1 MKVPLIADS
10 SHKTVNK
17 QKGIQNVIL
26 WSRGDKL
33 VVKSPR
39 QHSYYIPD
47 SEGDSYKVLGKT
59 KKIRYKKYHVENIG
73 ELGINNLPQNAHL
86 DGVTRNEVERICI
99 EHPDFFSRFTS
110 PHVKTMCFDIETY
123 SPDSTFPFGEAY
135 PVVSIGVKT
144 DDNNH
149 KVFFWD
155 RENENDKPCIQ
166 GFLDYIKEYDPDIIY
181 GYNNIAYD
189 IPQIEFRAK
198 KHGID
203 IRPYFNREFR
213 TTKLEADLG
222 LKKNTM
228 KCWGRIIADVMNFTR
243 RDYAL
248 SGMEK
253 SLKSV
258 AKFYGQ
264 DPIEL
269 DWAGRS
275 LLDYSYEE
283 IHKYVISDVDVTKH
297 LFDHYFPQ
305 QLFIAELLKVPL
317 ESLLNGS
324 DAFMT
329 KVLQGRSLY
338 KQNILTFDKNKDRHD
353 NTSYQA
359 AHIDLYKPGFH
370 KNNYK
375 VDFKSMYPSIAM
387 ALNLGPDTTRIVG
400 YEDYD
405 IKKFG
410 CRKGHLAS
418 EDVMTLVI
426 PDKVIEKNVI
436 IDVDQN
442 NKSGLY
448 TMCKQFKEMR
458 EPYKRQKTHEAKS
471 ASNALKIMVNTFYG
485 ANTNPYMSYGDLSVG
500 IAITG
505 VARWLIM
512 GARKSIEMSK
522 GDVVVYIHTDGV
534 NTSADVDIDEVNH
547 ILQKATRE
555 VFPASEP
562 EWVEVEK
569 DVFKEGFWIQI
580 GNYVLRTEDGR
591 LVKHGSTF
599 KSKSRSRFYRM
610 VLDKLIDARLDN
622 TVSEEFIKDLYNME
636 NYVLEDFVQMRTM
649 NREMNEYK
657 TENDLIMQLA
667 REAIKI
673 NMKLSPGTQ
682 FSFYKTNE
690 GYKLMEQVKDLT
702 ELDVRYHWD
711 VINNLLHKFGLEHY
725 ITKKPPITVM
735 DKKQRQLLDFI

>member
-17 QKGIQNVIL
+17 QTGAQQVIL

-33 VVKSPR
+33 VIKSPR
-39 QHSYYIPD
+39 THSYYIPNA
-47 SEGDSYKVLGKT
+47 EGDSYKVLGKT
-59 KKIRYKKYHVENIG
+59 KRVRYKKYNVENIG
-73 ELGINNLPQNAHL
+73 ELGVDKLPPHSHL
-86 DGVTRNEVERICI
+86 DGVTRNEVERIWI
-99 EHPDFFSRFTS
+99 KHPEFFSKFTS

-123 SPDSTFPFGEAY
+123 SADSTFPFGEAY

-144 DDNNH
+144 DDNEH

-166 GFLDYIKEYDPDIIY
+166 GFLDYILEYDPDIIY

-189 IPQIEFRAK
+189 IPQIQFRAK

-203 IRPYFNREFR
+203 IEPYFNRDFR
-213 TTKLEADLG
+213 KTELKQNLT

-228 KCWGRIIADVMNFTR
+228 ECWGRIIGDVMNFTR

-258 AKFYGQ
+258 ARFYGQ

-317 ESLLNGS
+317 ANLLNGS

-329 KVLQGRSLY
+329 KVLQGRSLF
-338 KQNILTFDKNKDRHD
+338 KQNILTFDKNKDRHEH
-353 NTSYQA
+353 NSYQA

-370 KNNYK
+370 KQNFK
-375 VDFKSMYPSIAM
+375 IDFKSMYPSIAM
-387 ALNLGPDTTRIVG
+387 ALNLGPDTTRIIG
-400 YEDYD
+400 YENYD

-410 CRKGHLAS
+410 CRKGSLS
-418 EDVMTLVI
+418 TEDVMVLVI
-426 PDKVIEKNVI
+426 PDKIIDKNVI
-436 IDVDQN
+436 IEVDQTH
-442 NKSGLY
+442 KSGLY

-458 EPYKRQKTHEAKS
+458 EPYKRQNTHEAKS

-505 VARWLIM
+505 IARWLIM
-512 GARKSIEMSK
+512 GARKSIELSQ

-534 NTSADVDIDEVNH
+534 NTSADVDIDEINH
-547 ILQKATRE
+547 ILQKATKD
-555 VFPASEP
+555 VFPSSEP
-562 EWVEVEK
+562 QWVEVEK

-580 GNYVLRTEDGR
+580 GNYVLRKEDNT

-599 KSKSRSRFYRM
+599 KSKSRSRFYRI

-622 TVSEEFIKDLYNME
+622 TVDDEFIKDLYNME

-649 NREMNEYK
+649 NREMSEYK
-657 TENDLIMQLA
+657 TQNDLIMQLA
-667 REAIKI
+667 REALKI

-682 FSFYKTNE
+682 FSFYKAND
-690 GYKLMEQVKDLT
+690 GYKLMEQVHSLN
-702 ELDVRYHWD
+702 EIDVRYHWD
-711 VINNLLHKFGLEHY
+711 VINTLLQKFGLENH

>member
-1 MKVPLIADS
+1 MKVPLIADA

-17 QKGIQNVIL
+17 QTGTQNVIL

-47 SEGDSYKVLGKT
+47 KEGDSYKVLGKS
-59 KKIRYKKYHVENIG
+59 KKINYKKYHVENIG
-73 ELGINNLPQNAHL
+73 ELGVNKLPQNAHL

-99 EHPDFFSRFTS
+99 EHPDFFNRFS
-110 PHVKTMCFDIETY
+110 SSHVKTMCFDIETY

-144 DDNNH
+144 DDNKH

-155 RENENDKPCIQ
+155 EDCNDKPCIQ

-203 IRPYFNREFR
+203 IKPYFNREFR
-213 TTKLEADLG
+213 TTELETDLG

-228 KCWGRIIADVMNFTR
+228 RCWGRIIADVMNFTR

-264 DPIEL
+264 DPLEL
-269 DWAGRS
+269 DWAGKS
-275 LLDYSYEE
+275 LLDYTYEE
-283 IHKYVISDVDVTKH
+283 IYDYVISDVDVTKH

-317 ESLLNGS
+317 ERLLNGS

-426 PDKVIEKNVI
+426 PDKIIEKNVI
-436 IDVDQN
+436 IDVDQT

-458 EPYKRQKTHEAKS
+458 EPYKRQNTHEAKS

-512 GARKSIEMSK
+512 GARKSIELSQ

-547 ILQKATRE
+547 ILQKATKD

-690 GYKLMEQVKDLT
+690 GYKLMEQVKSLN
-702 ELDVRYHWD
+702 EIDVRYHWD
-711 VINNLLHKFGLEHY
+711 VINNLLIKFGLKSY
-725 ITKKPPITVM
+725 VTKKPPITVM

>member
-1 MKVPLIADS
+1 MKIPLIAEA

-17 QKGIQNVIL
+17 QTGDQNIIM

-39 QHSYYIPD
+39 EHCYYLPEQD
-47 SEGDSYKVLGKT
+47 TKYRVLGKE
-59 KKIRYKKYHVENIG
+59 KPRYYKKYHVNNIG
-73 ELGINNLPQNAHL
+73 ELGQDRIPHNAVL
-86 DGVTRNEVERICI
+86 DGVSRNEIERICI
-99 EHPDFFSRFTS
+99 EHPEFFSKFSTPNLKS
-110 PHVKTMCFDIETY
+110 MCFDIETY

-144 DDNNH
+144 DDGKH

-155 RENENDKPCIQ
+155 RDNEDDEPCIQ
-166 GFLDYIKEYDPDIIY
+166 GFLNYIIEYDPDIIY
-181 GYNNIAYD
+181 GYNNIYYD

-203 IRPYFNREFR
+203 IEPYFNREFR
-213 TTKLEADLG
+213 KTELKQNLT

-228 KCWGRIIADVMNFTR
+228 ECWGRIIVDVMNFTR

-258 AKFYGQ
+258 ARFYGQ

-275 LLDYSYEE
+275 LLDYTYEE

-317 ESLLNGS
+317 ASLLNGS

-338 KQNILTFDKNKDRHD
+338 KEGILTLDKNKDRHEH
-353 NTSYQA
+353 TSFQA

-370 KNNYK
+370 KENYK

-387 ALNLGPDTTRIVG
+387 ALNLGPDTTRIIG
-400 YEDYD
+400 YEEYD
-405 IKKFG
+405 IKDFG
-410 CRKGHLAS
+410 CRKGHLQA
-418 EDVMTLVI
+418 EEEMILVI
-426 PDKVIEKNVI
+426 PDKIVEKNVI
-436 IDVDQN
+436 IQIDQSR
-442 NKSGLY
+442 KSGLY

-458 EPYKRQKTHEAKS
+458 EPYKRQNTHEGKS

-505 VARWLIM
+505 IARWLIM
-512 GARKSIEMSK
+512 GARKTIEMSS
-522 GDVVVYIHTDGV
+522 GDIVVYIHTDGV
-534 NTSADVDIDEVNH
+534 NTNADVDVDFVNH
-547 ILQKATRE
+547 TLQKATKD

-562 EWVEVEK
+562 EWIEVEK
-569 DVFKEGFWIQI
+569 DVFKEGFWVQI
-580 GNYVLRTEDGR
+580 GNYVLRKEDGS

-599 KSKSRSRFYRM
+599 KSKSRSKFYRK
-610 VLDKLIDARLDN
+610 VLDKIIDARIDN
-622 TVSEEFIKDLYNME
+622 VVTQEFINDLYKFE

-649 NREMNEYK
+649 NRELNEYK
-657 TENDLIMQLA
+657 TENDLVMQLA
-667 REAIKI
+667 REALKI
-673 NMKLSPGTQ
+673 NMKLAPGTQ

-690 GYKLMEQVKDLT
+690 GYKLMEQVQH
-702 ELDVRYHWD
+702 LDEIDIKYHWD
-711 VINNLLHKFGLEHY
+711 MISNLLKKFGLVHY
-725 ITKKPPITVM
+725 IKKKAPLTVK
-735 DKKQRQLLDFI
+735 DRKQRMLLDFI

>member
-1 MKVPLIADS
+1 MKIPLIADA

-17 QKGIQNVIL
+17 QTGVQNVII

-39 QHSYYIPD
+39 QHGYYL
-47 SEGDSYKVLGKT
+47 EGGDTERQVLGKT
-59 KKIRYKKYHVENIG
+59 KKKNYKFYPVENIG
-73 ELGINNLPQNAHL
+73 ELSVEKISPNAKL
-86 DGVTRNEVERICI
+86 DGVSRNEIERICI
-99 EHPDFFSRFTS
+99 EHPEYFSKFTS
-110 PHVKTMCFDIETY
+110 PKIKTMCFDIETY
-123 SPDSTFPFGEAY
+123 SDDSTFPFGEKY

-144 DDNNH
+144 DDGKH

-155 RENENDKPCIQ
+155 EDCNDKPCIQ

-198 KHGID
+198 FHGID

-213 TTKLEADLG
+213 KTDLDQQLG

-228 KCWGRIIADVMNFTR
+228 RCWGRIIADVMNFTR

-264 DPIEL
+264 DPLEL
-269 DWAGRS
+269 DWAGKS
-275 LLDYSYEE
+275 LLDYTYEE
-283 IHKYVISDVDVTKH
+283 IYDYVVSDVDVTKH

-305 QLFIAELLKVPL
+305 QKFIAELLKVPL

-329 KVLQGRSLY
+329 KILQGRSLHS
-338 KQNILTFDKNKDRHD
+338 QGILTFDKNKDRHPD
-353 NTSYQA
+353 TSYQA

-370 KNNYK
+370 KANYK

-387 ALNLGPDTTRIVG
+387 ALNLGPDTTRIKG

-405 IKKFG
+405 VKKFG
-410 CRKGHLAS
+410 CRKGHLIH
-418 EDVMTLVI
+418 EDVMELVI

-436 IDVDQN
+436 IEVDQSK
-442 NKSGLY
+442 KSGLY

-458 EPYKRQKTHEAKS
+458 EPYKRQNTHEAKS

-485 ANTNPYMSYGDLSVG
+485 ANTNPYMSYGDLAVG

-512 GARKSIEMSK
+512 GARKIIEMSA

-534 NTSADVDIDEVNH
+534 NTNADVDLDFVNH
-547 ILQKATRE
+547 NLQKATKE
-555 VFPASEP
+555 VFPLAEP

-569 DVFKEGFWIQI
+569 DVFKEGFWVQI
-580 GNYVLRTEDGR
+580 GNYVLRKEDGS

-599 KSKSRSRFYRM
+599 KSKSRSRFYRI
-610 VLDKLIDARLDN
+610 VLDKIIDARIDN
-622 TVSEEFIKDLYNME
+622 KVTPEFIKDLYKFD
-636 NYVLEDFVQMRTM
+636 NYILEDFVQMRTM
-649 NREMNEYK
+649 NREINEYK
-657 TENDLIMQLA
+657 TENDLVMQLA
-667 REAIKI
+667 REAQKI
-673 NMKLSPGTQ
+673 GMNLAPGTQ

-690 GYKLMEQVKDLT
+690 GYKLVEQVMH
-702 ELDVRYHWD
+702 LDEIDIKYHWD
-711 VINNLLHKFGLEHY
+711 VINNLLKKFGLVQY
-725 ITKKPPITVM
+725 VKKNPPLTVK
-735 DKKQRQLLDFI
+735 DRKQRMLLDFI

>member
-1 MKVPLIADS
+1 VKIPLIADA

-17 QKGIQNVIL
+17 QTGAQNVIV
-26 WSRGDKL
+26 WSRGEKL
-33 VVKSPR
+33 ITKSPR
-39 QHSYYIPD
+39 QHAYYVPD
-47 SEGDSYKVLGKT
+47 VDGDSYKVLGKPHR
-59 KKIRYKKYHVENIG
+59 IRYKKYNVENIG
-73 ELGINNLPQNAHL
+73 ELGVDKLPTNAHL

-99 EHPDFFSRFTS
+99 EHPEFFGRFTS
-110 PHVKTMCFDIETY
+110 SHVKTMCFDIETY

-144 DDNNH
+144 DDNKH

-155 RENENDKPCIQ
+155 EDCNDKPCIQ

-181 GYNNIAYD
+181 GYNNIGYD

-203 IRPYFNREFR
+203 IRPYFNRELR
-213 TTKLEADLG
+213 TSKVEG
-222 LKKNTM
+222 EMGIKKNIM
-228 KCWGRIIADVMNFTR
+228 RCWGRIIVDVMNFTR

-264 DPIEL
+264 DPLEL
-269 DWAGRS
+269 DWAGKS

-283 IHKYVISDVDVTKH
+283 IYDYVISDVDVTKH

-338 KQNILTFDKNKDRHD
+338 KQNILTFDKNKDRHEH
-353 NTSYQA
+353 TSYQA

-370 KNNYK
+370 KQNFK
-375 VDFKSMYPSIAM
+375 IDFKSMYPSIAM
-387 ALNLGPDTTRIVG
+387 ALNLGPDTTRIIG
-400 YEDYD
+400 YEDYN
-405 IKKFG
+405 IRGFG
-410 CRKGHLAS
+410 CRTGHIQS

-426 PDKVIEKNVI
+426 PDKIIEKNVI
-436 IDVDQN
+436 IEVDQT

-458 EPYKRQKTHEAKS
+458 EPYKRQNTHTAKS

-485 ANTNPYMSYGDLSVG
+485 ANTNPYMSYGDLAVG

-512 GARKSIEMSK
+512 GARKSIEMAQIE
-522 GDVVVYIHTDGV
+522 DIVVYIHTDGV
-534 NTSADVDIDEVNH
+534 NTNADVDIDEVNH
-547 ILQKATRE
+547 ILQKATKD

-562 EWVEVEK
+562 EWIEVEK

-580 GNYVLRTEDGR
+580 GNYVLRKEDGS

-610 VLDKLIDARLDN
+610 VLDKLIVARLDN
-622 TVSEEFIKDLYNME
+622 TVSDEFIKDLYNME
-636 NYVLEDFVQMRTM
+636 NYILEDFVQMRTM

-667 REAIKI
+667 REALKI
-673 NMKLSPGTQ
+673 NMKLSPGIQ

-690 GYKLMEQVKDLT
+690 GYRLMEQVKNLSDI
-702 ELDVRYHWD
+702 DVRYHWD
-711 VINNLLHKFGLEHY
+711 VINNLLKKFGLEHY
-725 ITKKPPITVM
+725 VTKKPPITVV

>member
-1 MKVPLIADS
+1 MKVPLIADA

-17 QKGIQNVIL
+17 QTGAQQVIL
-26 WSRGDKL
+26 WSRGEKL
-33 VVKSPR
+33 VIKSPR
-39 QHSYYIPD
+39 QHGYYIPNK
-47 SEGDSYKVLGKT
+47 GDMHKVLGQE
-59 KKIRYKKYHVENIG
+59 KKQQYKKYNVENIG
-73 ELGINNLPQNAHL
+73 ELSMDKLPHNAKL

-99 EHPDFFSRFTS
+99 EHPEFFSRFTS
-110 PHVKTMCFDIETY
+110 PNIKTMCFDIETY
-123 SPDSTFPFGEAY
+123 SPDSTFPFGEKY

-144 DDNNH
+144 DDGKH

-155 RENENDKPCIQ
+155 DDCNDKPCIQ

-181 GYNNIAYD
+181 GYNNISYD

-203 IRPYFNREFR
+203 IRGYFNRELS
-213 TTKLEADLG
+213 TANLDIAQG
-222 LKKNTM
+222 IKKNTM
-228 KCWGRIIADVMNFTR
+228 RCWGRIVADVMNFTR

-258 AKFYGQ
+258 ARFYGQ
-264 DPIEL
+264 EPLEL
-269 DWAGRS
+269 DWAGKS
-275 LLDYSYEE
+275 LLDYTYEE
-283 IHKYVISDVDVTKH
+283 IYDYVISDVDVTKH

-338 KQNILTFDKNKDRHD
+338 KQGILTFDKNKDRHPH
-353 NTSYQA
+353 TSYQA

-370 KNNYK
+370 KQNFK
-375 VDFKSMYPSIAM
+375 IDFKSMYPSIAI
-387 ALNLGPDTTRIVG
+387 ALNLGPDTTRIIG

-410 CRKGHLAS
+410 CRTGHIQS
-418 EDVMTLVI
+418 ENTMTLVI
-426 PDKVIEKNVI
+426 PDKIIEKNVI
-436 IDVDQN
+436 IEVDQKH
-442 NKSGLY
+442 KSGLY

-458 EPYKRQKTHEAKS
+458 EPYKRQNTHEAKS

-512 GARKSIEMSK
+512 GARKSIEMAN

-534 NTSADVDIDEVNH
+534 NTNADVDVDEVNY
-547 ILQKATRE
+547 ILQKATKD
-555 VFPASEP
+555 VFPMAEP
-562 EWVEVEK
+562 EWIEVEK
-569 DVFKEGFWIQI
+569 DIFKEGFWIQI
-580 GNYVLRTEDGR
+580 GNYVLRKEDGS
-591 LVKHGSTF
+591 LIKHGSTF
-599 KSKSRSRFYRM
+599 KSKSRSRFYRI
-610 VLDKLIDARLDN
+610 VLNKMIDARLDN
-622 TVSEEFIKDLYNME
+622 TITPDFISDLYEFE

-649 NREMNEYK
+649 NQELKEYK
-657 TENDLIMQLA
+657 SENDLIMQLA

-673 NMKLSPGTQ
+673 NIALGPGTQ
-682 FSFYKTNE
+682 FSFYKTNV
-690 GYKLMEQVKDLT
+690 GYKLMQQVKNLS
-702 ELDVRYHWD
+702 EIDVKYHWD
-711 VINNLLHKFGLEHY
+711 VINNLLSKFGLEHY
-725 ITKKPPITVM
+725 IKKKPPITMV